1 MHTLRTAAWLNAV
14 LREMPCDILAVKHV
28 DLNVDL
34 PQLFTKLL
42 LNKLFVQ

>member
-1 MHTLRTAAWLNAV
+1 MHTLRTAACLNAV
-14 LREMPCDILAVKHV
+14 LREVPCDILAVKHV